1 MVNIK
6 LVLVQILSDKISIF
20 KTKVKLADTD
30 LEKESYLKL
39 VSEYEAILEKLLAME
54 DSLFE
59 GEKQNG

>member
-30 LEKESYLKL
+30 LEKHSYLKL
-39 VSEYEAILEKLLAME
+39 VSEYEAILERLLLMD
-54 DSLFE
+54 DSLF
-59 GEKQNG
+59 GEK